1 MQYDGFHKE
10 KYNTKKRKWEKF
22 DVALL
27 DWAEKIIVYEE
38 EHEAILRQYGYSY
51 WGKSYNLEIPD
62 LYFYNQTALVELVQQ
77 KLGQLN
83 LL

>member
-1 MQYDGFHKE
+1 M
-10 KYNTKKRKWEKF
+10 
-22 DVALL
+22 
-27 DWAEKIIVYEE
+27 
-38 EHEAILRQYGYSY
+38 LRQYGYSY